1 MDEKLYK
8 VIITPDAEQD
18 LWNIQDYITY
28 TLMVP
33 ETADEYVGEIQE
45 AILKLD
51 YMPEK
56 YSLVEFE
63 PWRSLGMRHFN
74 INNFIVYYFIRED
87 LSSVFI
93 ANVIYNKRD
102 QQKALKNRNKR

>member
-1 MDEKLYK
+1 MDERLYK
-8 VIITPDAEQD
+8 VVITPDAEQD

-28 TLMVP
+28 NLQMP
-33 ETADEYVGEIQE
+33 EIADEYVSDIEK
-45 AILKLD
+45 AILELD
-51 YMPEK
+51 NMPEK
-56 YSLVEFE
+56 YSLVDFE

-74 INNFIVYYFIRED
+74 VNNYVVYYFIKPA

-102 QQKALKNRNKR
+102 QKKALSNRNRK